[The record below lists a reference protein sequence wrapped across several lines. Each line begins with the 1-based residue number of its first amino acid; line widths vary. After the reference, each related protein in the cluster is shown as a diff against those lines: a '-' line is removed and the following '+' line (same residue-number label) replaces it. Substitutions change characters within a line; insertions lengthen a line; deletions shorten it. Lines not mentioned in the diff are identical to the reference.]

1 MGSKVEVR
9 VSNCGFA
16 VWGLGSG
23 LGGNNYHSKGA
34 SNGQSS
40 AAINGNL
47 VGLCGLLACLG
58 LR

>member
-1 MGSKVEVR
+1 MR

-16 VWGLGSG
+16 VWGLGLG
-23 LGGNNYHSKGA
+23 LGGKNYHGKGA